1 MHLSAHPGR
10 LTAGLA
16 TLAAV
21 ASMGGTAAVMATR
34 TGSHPGQ
41 RARAVAAAGP
51 ISVTGAAAVPSA
63 TQRPTMPTTHPRG
76 VTARPARPARPLS
89 AAQAVALAAAA
100 TKANPDEVEA
110 TTGPLGTTYDVK
122 LVRAD
127 GSDVEVFV
135 VARTGRLSFADE
147 QSQHGT
153 ERSAG
158 DEAVAKAPDHL
169 SATPDH

>member
-1 MHLSAHPGR
+1 MPSNHPLG
-10 LTAGLA
+10 A
-16 TLAAV
+16 T
-21 ASMGGTAAVMATR
+21 
-34 TGSHPGQ
+34 P
-41 RARAVAAAGP
+41 
-51 ISVTGAAAVPSA
+51 
-63 TQRPTMPTTHPRG
+63 
-76 VTARPARPARPLS
+76 RPAKPAQALS

-147 QSQHGT
+147 ESERVV
-153 ERSAG
+153 ERSTG
-158 DEAVAKAPDHL
+158 DETAAKAPDRL
-169 SATPDH
+169 PTTPDH

>member
-34 TGSHPGQ
+34 TGSHQGQ
-41 RARAVAAAGP
+41 HAGAVAAAGP
-51 ISVTGAAAVPSA
+51 VSVTGVAAVPTT
-63 TQRPTMPTTHPRG
+63 TQRPKMPTTHPLG
-76 VTARPARPARPLS
+76 ATPRPAKPARALS

-100 TKANPDEVEA
+100 TKADPDEVEA

-122 LVRAD
+122 LVRED

-147 QSQHGT
+147 QGEQVV
-153 ERSAG
+153 ERSTG
-158 DEAVAKAPDHL
+158 DETVAKAPGHL
-169 SATPDH
+169 SVTDH